1 MIPLVIFILF
11 LSIPIIEIGLFISVG
26 GMIGLWPTLAIVILT
41 AILGTALLR
50 RQGLSVL
57 RQAQADL
64 DAGRVPLARIADGL
78 FLLVAAVLL
87 LTPGFM
93 TDTLGFL
100 LFIPA
105 VRQTIGR
112 AVLAWF
118 ARNGRVTVATAH
130 AGRRDYGRY
139 GDTTV
144 IEGEAVEIST
154 DDDRSR

>member
-64 DAGRVPLARIADGL
+64 DAGRVPLARI
-78 FLLVAAVLL
+78 
-87 LTPGFM
+87 
-93 TDTLGFL
+93 
-100 LFIPA
+100 
-105 VRQTIGR
+105 
-112 AVLAWF
+112 LA
-118 ARNGRVTVATAH
+118 
-130 AGRRDYGRY
+130 
-139 GDTTV
+139 
-144 IEGEAVEIST
+144 
-154 DDDRSR
+154 